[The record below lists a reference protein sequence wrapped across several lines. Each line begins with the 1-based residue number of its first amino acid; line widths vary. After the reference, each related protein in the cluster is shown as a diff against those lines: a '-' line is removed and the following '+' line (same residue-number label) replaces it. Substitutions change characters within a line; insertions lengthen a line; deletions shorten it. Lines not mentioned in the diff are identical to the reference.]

1 MKTPPEDDAW
11 LARLVIISV
20 FFVND
25 NPCGNGPGQ
34 HNCDADV
41 ISLNGL
47 PMLSLI
53 TINFGIQPV
62 KSNKAIFKSH

>member
-1 MKTPPEDDAW
+1 MKTPPADDAS

-34 HNCDADV
+34 HN
-41 ISLNGL
+41 
-47 PMLSLI
+47 
-53 TINFGIQPV
+53 
-62 KSNKAIFKSH
+62 

>member
-1 MKTPPEDDAW
+1 MV
-11 LARLVIISV
+11 L
-20 FFVND
+20 D
-25 NPCGNGPGQ
+25 NTT
-34 HNCDADV
+34 DADV